1 MADNESP
8 KSPFDIPYDELSNP
22 RQVWVGQPGSEE
34 EGRAK
39 LGILTPEVVLGAA
52 ASEIRTGRRVTM
64 GWTLTELGYPNLGR
78 QPCKHRIVPLLDGAA
93 FDDYY
98 EFNPQQSSQW
108 DGLRHFSQ
116 TVPGQSERVFYG
128 GTTADEINDRK
139 NDRIGMQHW
148 AKEGI
153 AGRGVLIDY
162 AGWAKRKGIKYSTF
176 STHQIRLSDI
186 HEIAQECAI
195 EFKKG
200 DILFV
205 RIGVTEEW
213 DTMTEA
219 QKQEYSN
226 NSRPLHAGMEATDD
240 MLRWL
245 WNTKFAAIASDAI
258 SWEVYPP
265 QSDIFLHEYVLAG
278 WGMPIGELFDLEALA
293 RMCLEHKRWSFFV
306 ASTPLNMP
314 GGVSS
319 PPNIMAIF

>member
-1 MADNESP
+1 MTDN
-8 KSPFDIPYDELSNP
+8 KSPFDIPYDALSNP
-22 RQVWVGQPGSEE
+22 KQVWVGQPGSYK
-34 EGRAK
+34 EGLGK
-39 LGILTPEVVLGAA
+39 LGMLTPEVVLMA

-64 GWTLTELGYPNLGR
+64 GWELPKFEHPNLGR
-78 QPCKHRIVPLLDGAA
+78 QPCKHQIIPLLEGAA
-93 FDDYY
+93 FDDIYT
-98 EFNPQQSSQW
+98 FNPQQSSQW

-116 TVPGQSERVFYG
+116 AVPGQSKRVFYG
-128 GTTADEINDRK
+128 GTTADEIYDRK
-139 NDRIGMQHW
+139 SDRIGLQHW

-162 AGWAKRKGIKYSTF
+162 ASWAEKKGIKYSTF
-176 STHQIRLSDI
+176 SAHQVRLSDI
-186 HEIAQECAI
+186 WEIAKECAI
-195 EFKKG
+195 EFKEG

-205 RIGVTEEW
+205 RIGVTKEW
-213 DTMTEA
+213 DTLMTDA
-219 QKQEYSN
+219 QKREYSKK
-226 NSRPLHAGMEATDD
+226 NSPLHAGMEATDD

-245 WNTKFAAIASDAI
+245 WNTKFSAIASDAV

-293 RMCLEHKRWSFFV
+293 DMCLEHKRWSFFV
-306 ASTPLNMP
+306 ASIPLNMP